1 MTEPLDSN
9 NDRLAK
15 HSNQVAA
22 GIVLSRIFGVLREA
36 LFGAFL
42 GTGAAADA
50 FRAALRIPNLLQ
62 NLLGEGVLSASFIPV
77 YARLVDEGRERE
89 AGALAGATAA
99 FLALLVT
106 VVVTLGMLFAEP
118 LARILTPGFNDGGE
132 RFALTV
138 TLVRVVF
145 PGVGLL
151 VLSAWCLGVLN
162 AHRQFFV
169 SYVAPVFWNIAII
182 AAVLTSAIAGGTDTD
197 IAYAAAVGTVIGAL
211 LQFVSQ
217 LPRLRRTAKHI
228 VFRLTLSAEGLR
240 EVFTRFGTV
249 VLGRGSVQIA
259 SYIELAI
266 ASLLAAGTLAALGYA
281 QVLYLLPIA
290 VFGMSVAA
298 AELPELSTRNAGVIE
313 NAQPKVDR
321 AFGRVAFFVAPS
333 AIALIVAGDHIV
345 ALLYQGV
352 RFSVDDVQHVGI
364 IVSLYGFALLAATS
378 SRVLQSVLFAVGD
391 VRSPAV
397 FALLRVLT
405 GLGIA
410 LVLIFPLDAWQ
421 IGIDGITQVREASF
435 GVTPL
440 DERASLENLRR
451 LGVLGLVAGSVVG
464 AWFEYGL
471 LRRRVVKLGLSV
483 RIGGDS
489 RRAVFIAAGLTAAA
503 GVLLRVVWPFG
514 SGTKFGGVPLLLAM
528 ATIYLWVTLHYQ
540 VDDAKRLRAVLASV
554 KRRR

>member
-1 MTEPLDSN
+1 MSEPLDEDSA
-9 NDRLAK
+9 RLAK
-15 HSNQVAA
+15 HSDQVAF

-36 LFGAFL
+36 LLGAFL

-77 YARLVDEGRERE
+77 YARLVDEGRDRE

-99 FLALLVT
+99 FLTVLVT
-106 VVVTLGMLFAEP
+106 VLVSIGMLFAEP
-118 LARILTPGFNDGGE
+118 LARLLTPGFTDGGE

-182 AAVLTSAIAGGTDTD
+182 ASLLTAAIAGATETN
-197 IAYAAAVGTVIGAL
+197 IAYAAAIGTVLGAF

-217 LPRLRRTAKHI
+217 LPRLRRMAKHL
-228 VFRLTLSAEGLR
+228 VFRLSFGVEDVR
-240 EVFTRFGTV
+240 EVFARFTTV

-259 SYIELAI
+259 SYVELAI

-281 QVLYLLPIA
+281 QVLYLLPIG

-298 AELPELSTRNAGVIE
+298 AELPELAARHAGSIHLAQRN
-313 NAQPKVDR
+313 VDR

-333 AIALIVAGDHIV
+333 AVALIVAGDRIV

-352 RFSVDDVQHVGI
+352 RFTADDVRHVGI

-378 SRVLQSVLFAVGD
+378 SRVLQSVFYAIGD
-391 VRSPAV
+391 VKSPAI
-397 FALLRVLT
+397 FALLRVFT
-405 GLGIA
+405 GLLVA
-410 LVLIFPLDAWQ
+410 LLLIFPLDAWQ
-421 IGIDGITQVREASF
+421 IGVEGITQVRDPSF
-435 GVTPL
+435 GVSPVA
-440 DERASLENLRR
+440 ERASLESLRR
-451 LGVLGLVAGSVVG
+451 LGVMGLVAGSVAG
-464 AWFEYGL
+464 AWLEYGL
-471 LRRRVVKLGLSV
+471 LKRRVARRGLAV

-489 RRAVFIAAGLTAAA
+489 RGPIVVAALLMAAV
-503 GVLLRVVWPFG
+503 GVLLRLIVPFDQTG
-514 SGTKFGGVPLLLAM
+514 KFGGVPLLAIMGLTYVAV
-528 ATIYLWVTLHYQ
+528 ASYLKIV
-540 VDDAKRLRAVLASV
+540 DAKRVTAAVGGLL
-554 KRRR
+554 RRR

>member
-1 MTEPLDSN
+1 MADVGD
-9 NDRLAK
+9 NDNERLAN

-22 GIVLSRIFGVLREA
+22 GIVLSRLFGVLREA
-36 LFGAFL
+36 LLGTLL

-99 FLALLVT
+99 FLTVLVT
-106 VVVTLGMLFAEP
+106 VIVAVGMVFAEP
-118 LARILTPGFNDGGE
+118 LARVLTPGFTDGGE

-182 AAVLTSAIAGGTDTD
+182 AALITAALLGGTDTTV
-197 IAYAAAVGTVIGAL
+197 AYAAAVGTVIGAF

-217 LPRLRRTAKHI
+217 LPRLRRHATGL
-228 VFRLTLSAEGLR
+228 VFRLSSSVTGFRDVLG
-240 EVFTRFGTV
+240 RFGTV
-249 VLGRGSVQIA
+249 VLGRGSVQLA
-259 SYIELAI
+259 SYVELAV

-281 QVLYLLPIA
+281 QVLYLLPIG

-298 AELPELSTRNAGVIE
+298 AELPELAAKQTHGLAA
-313 NAQPKVDR
+313 AQPTLDR
-321 AFGRVAFFVAPS
+321 ALSRVAFFVAPS
-333 AIALIVAGDHIV
+333 AVAFIFAGDRIV
-345 ALLYQGV
+345 SLLYQGV
-352 RFSVDDVQHVGI
+352 RFTAEDVRHVGL
-364 IVSLYGFALLAATS
+364 IVTVYGFALLAATS
-378 SRVLQSVLFAVGD
+378 SRVLQSVLYAVGD
-391 VRSPAV
+391 VKSPALY
-397 FALLRVLT
+397 ALIRVVA

-410 LVLIFPLDAWQ
+410 LALIFPLDAFQ
-421 IGIDGITQVREASF
+421 IGVEGITQVRDVTF

-440 DERASLENLRR
+440 DERGALESLRR
-451 LGVLGLVAGSVVG
+451 LGVIGLVIGSVAG
-464 AWFEYGL
+464 AWLEYAL
-471 LRRRVVKLGLSV
+471 LRRRVKRHGITPRVGGDNQKGILIAAACMALTGVILGLIV
-483 RIGGDS
+483 PLPVGGK
-489 RRAVFIAAGLTAAA
+489 FA
-503 GVLLRVVWPFG
+503 GVW
-514 SGTKFGGVPLLLAM
+514 LLALLGTVYVLV
-528 ATIYLWVTLHYQ
+528 ALKLQIR
-540 VDDAKRLRAVLASV
+540 DALRIKAVLTRFA
-554 KRRR
+554 RG

>member
-1 MTEPLDSN
+1 MIEPLNGD

-77 YARLVDEGRERE
+77 YARLIDEGRDRE

-106 VVVTLGMLFAEP
+106 IVVALGMLFAEP

-132 RFALTV
+132 RFTLTV

-145 PGVGLL
+145 PGIGLL

-182 AAVLTSAIAGGTDTD
+182 AAVLTGAIAGGTDTD
-197 IAYAAAVGTVIGAL
+197 IAFAAAIGTVVGAF
-211 LQFVSQ
+211 LQFASQ
-217 LPRLRRTAKHI
+217 LPRLRRTAKQI
-228 VFRLTLSAEGLR
+228 LFRLTLSAEGVR
-240 EVFTRFGTV
+240 EVFARFGTV

-259 SYIELAI
+259 SYVELAV

-281 QVLYLLPIA
+281 QVLYLLPIG

-298 AELPELSTRNAGVIE
+298 AELPELAARHAGGIKT
-313 NAQPKVDR
+313 AQSKVDR

-333 AIALIVAGDHIV
+333 AVALIVAGDRIV

-352 RFSVDDVQHVGI
+352 RFTADDVRHVGI

-378 SRVLQSVLFAVGD
+378 SRVLQSVLYAIGD
-391 VRSPAV
+391 VKSPAV

-410 LVLIFPLDAWQ
+410 VVLIFPLDAWQ
-421 IGIDGITQVREASF
+421 IGVDGITQMREASF
-435 GVTPL
+435 SVTPL
-440 DERASLENLRR
+440 DERSSLESLRR
-451 LGVLGLVAGSVVG
+451 LGVLGLVAGSVAG
-464 AWFEYGL
+464 AWLEYGL
-471 LRRRVVKLGLSV
+471 LRRRIVNLGLNV

-489 RRAVFIAAGLTAAA
+489 RRVVFGAALLTAVV
-503 GVLLRVVWPFG
+503 GVLLRLVVPFG
-514 SGTKFGGVPLLLAM
+514 SDTKFGGVPLLLAM
-528 ATIYLWVTLHYQ
+528 AAIYLWVTIHYK
-540 VDDAKRLRAVLASV
+540 VDDAKRLQAACTGL
-554 KRRR
+554 RRRR

>member
-1 MTEPLDSN
+1 MTEPLNENS
-9 NDRLAK
+9 DRLAK

-36 LFGAFL
+36 LFGAYL

-77 YARLVDEGRERE
+77 YARLVDEGRDRE

-99 FLALLVT
+99 FLALFVT

-118 LARILTPGFNDGGE
+118 LATVLTPGFADGGE

-182 AAVLTSAIAGGTDTD
+182 AAVLTGAIAGGTDTD
-197 IAYAAAVGTVIGAL
+197 IAYAAAIGTVVGAF

-217 LPRLRRTAKHI
+217 LPRLRRTATQI
-228 VFRLTLSAEGLR
+228 VFRLTFTAEGLR
-240 EVFTRFGTV
+240 EVFARFGTV

-259 SYIELAI
+259 SYIELAV
-266 ASLLAAGTLAALGYA
+266 ASLLAAGTLASLGYA
-281 QVLYLLPIA
+281 QVLYLLPIG

-298 AELPELSTRNAGVIE
+298 AELPELAARHAGVIQT
-313 NAQPKVDR
+313 AQSKVDR

-333 AIALIVAGDHIV
+333 AVALIIAGDRIV

-352 RFSVDDVQHVGI
+352 RFSADDVRHVGI

-378 SRVLQSVLFAVGD
+378 SRVLQSVLYAVGD
-391 VRSPAV
+391 VKSPAV

-421 IGIDGITQVREASF
+421 IGVDGITQVRQAGF

-440 DERASLENLRR
+440 GERTSPESLRR

-464 AWFEYGL
+464 AWLEYGL
-471 LRRRVVKLGLSV
+471 LRRRVGKLGLSA

-489 RRAVFIAAGLTAAA
+489 RRPVFVATVVTAVVG
-503 GVLLRVVWPFG
+503 GLLRVLVPFD
-514 SGTKFGGVPLLLAM
+514 SGGKFGGVPLLLVM
-528 ATIYLWVTLHYQ
+528 AAIYLWVTLHYQ
-540 VDDAKRLRAVLASV
+540 VDDAKRLRAAFTGL